1 MKKKGRAVSRG
12 AVRLRRAAAER
23 GGIGSPSRPPFKQ
36 IVKEHKDLP
45 RPRAPYA
52 QVVRAGNLVFMS
64 GAVGRA
70 PDGTLVK
77 DDLKAQFRQALI
89 NTRAALAAVGA
100 EPEDVVRIT
109 LYLTNMKEKALLD
122 KMREEFFGPDWPAA
136 VAIGV
141 TELASPEYL
150 VEMDAIAVVE

>member
-1 MKKKGRAVSRG
+1 MKK
-12 AVRLRRAAAER
+12 
-23 GGIGSPSRPPFKQ
+23 
-36 IVKEHKDLP
+36 IVVKDHKDLP

-77 DDLKAQFRQALI
+77 NDLQAQFRQALV

-100 EPEDVVRIT
+100 RPEDVVRIT

-122 KMREEFFGPDWPAA
+122 TMREDFFGPDWPAA

>member
-1 MKKKGRAVSRG
+1 MKKIV
-12 AVRLRRAAAER
+12 
-23 GGIGSPSRPPFKQ
+23 
-36 IVKEHKDLP
+36 VKEHATLP

-70 PDGTLVK
+70 PDGTLAGA
-77 DDLKAQFRQALI
+77 DLVSQFRQALV
-89 NTRAALAAVGA
+89 NTRAALATVGA
-100 EPEDVVRIT
+100 RPEDVVRVT
-109 LYLTNMKEKALLD
+109 LYLTDMTEKAKID
-122 KMREEFFGPDWPAA
+122 RMREEFFGPDWPAA

-141 TELASPEYL
+141 TALASPEYV

>member
-1 MKKKGRAVSRG
+1 MKKKDRAVSRG
-12 AVRLRRAAAER
+12 AVGLRRAAAER
-23 GGIGSPSRPPFKQ
+23 RGIGGPSKAPFKQ
-36 IVKEHKDLP
+36 IVKAHKGLP

-52 QVVRAGNLVFMS
+52 QVVRAGNLIFMS

-100 EPEDVVRIT
+100 KPEDVVRIT
-109 LYLTNMKEKALLD
+109 LYLTNMKEKAVLD
-122 KMREEFFGPDWPAA
+122 TMREDFFGPDWPAA

>member
-1 MKKKGRAVSRG
+1 MTKIV
-12 AVRLRRAAAER
+12 
-23 GGIGSPSRPPFKQ
+23 
-36 IVKEHKDLP
+36 VKEHKDLP

-70 PDGTLVK
+70 PDGSLVK
-77 DDLKAQFRQALI
+77 DDLQAQFRQALA
-89 NTRAALAAVGA
+89 NTRVALAAVGA
-100 EPEDVVRIT
+100 KPEDVVRLT
-109 LYLTNMKEKALLD
+109 FYLTNMKEKALLD
-122 KMREEFFGPDWPAA
+122 TMREDFFGPDWPAA

-141 TELASPEYL
+141 TALASPEYL

>member
-1 MKKKGRAVSRG
+1 MKKV
-12 AVRLRRAAAER
+12 V
-23 GGIGSPSRPPFKQ
+23 
-36 IVKEHKDLP
+36 VKEHPNLP

-77 DDLKAQFRQALI
+77 DDLQAQFRQLLE

-100 EPEDVVRIT
+100 TPQDVVRVT
-109 LYLTNMKEKALLD
+109 LYLTRMKEKASLD
-122 KMREEFFGPDWPAA
+122 RMREEFFGPNWPAA

-150 VEMDAIAVVE
+150 VEMDAIAVVEE

>member
-1 MKKKGRAVSRG
+1 MKK
-12 AVRLRRAAAER
+12 
-23 GGIGSPSRPPFKQ
+23 
-36 IVKEHKDLP
+36 IVVKDDKNLP

-70 PDGTLVK
+70 ADGSLAK
-77 DDLKAQFRQALI
+77 GDLKAQFRQALD
-89 NTRAALAAVGA
+89 NTRVALAAVGA
-100 EPEDVVRIT
+100 KPEDVVRVT
-109 LYLTNMKEKALLD
+109 LYLTSMKEKASLD
-122 KMREEFFGPDWPAA
+122 AMREEFFGPDWPAA

>member
-1 MKKKGRAVSRG
+1 MKK
-12 AVRLRRAAAER
+12 
-23 GGIGSPSRPPFKQ
+23 
-36 IVKEHKDLP
+36 IVVKDNTDLP

-70 PDGTLVK
+70 ADGTLAK
-77 DDLKAQFRQALI
+77 DDLKAQFRQALE
-89 NTRAALAAVGA
+89 NTRIALAAVGA
-100 EPEDVVRIT
+100 TPEDVVRVT
-109 LYLTNMKEKALLD
+109 LYLTSMKEKASLD
-122 KMREEFFGPDWPAA
+122 KMREDFFGPQWPAA
-136 VAIGV
+136 TAIGV

>member
-1 MKKKGRAVSRG
+1 MKK
-12 AVRLRRAAAER
+12 
-23 GGIGSPSRPPFKQ
+23 
-36 IVKEHKDLP
+36 IVVKDDKNLP

-70 PDGTLVK
+70 ADGTLAQG
-77 DDLKAQFRQALI
+77 DLRAQFRQALDT
-89 NTRAALAAVGA
+89 TRIALAAVGA
-100 EPEDVVRIT
+100 KPEDVVRVT
-109 LYLTNMKEKALLD
+109 LYLTNMKEKSSLD
-122 KMREEFFGPDWPAA
+122 AMREQFFGPDWPAA

>member
-1 MKKKGRAVSRG
+1 MKMTK
-12 AVRLRRAAAER
+12 
-23 GGIGSPSRPPFKQ
+23 
-36 IVKEHKDLP
+36 IVVKDNANLP

-70 PDGTLVK
+70 ADGTLAGH
-77 DDLKAQFRQALI
+77 DLKAQFRQALD
-89 NTRAALAAVGA
+89 NTRIALAAVGA
-100 EPEDVVRIT
+100 TPGDVVRVT
-109 LYLTNMKEKALLD
+109 LYLTNMKEKASLD
-122 KMREEFFGPDWPAA
+122 AMREEFFGPNWPAA